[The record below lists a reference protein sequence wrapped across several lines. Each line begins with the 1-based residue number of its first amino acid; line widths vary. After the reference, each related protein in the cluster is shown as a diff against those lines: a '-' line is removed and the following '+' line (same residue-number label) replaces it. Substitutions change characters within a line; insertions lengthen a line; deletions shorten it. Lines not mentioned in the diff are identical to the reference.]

1 MYFDKLS
8 DFSCISTSK
17 MLIVVVVVIWT
28 QLSASLL
35 VKARCLDSFIS
46 VLLAVNGKVS
56 FFPVLKLVIPVS
68 CTLYS
73 SCSTLPFLQAKG
85 CGICDL
91 WDLGSFMY
99 DVPPG
104 HCHTFLRQPQG
115 SVRSLG
121 CPSEL
126 RRHLHSLQKPAFW
139 STWRL
144 FHLWMPLLGFCY
156 SSQIRW

>member
-17 MLIVVVVVIWT
+17 MLIFVVVVIWT

-104 HCHTFLRQPQG
+104 HCHTFLRQPGLCEESGLPIRAQEAPTQ
-115 SVRSLG
+115 SPEACIL
-121 CPSEL
+121 E
-126 RRHLHSLQKPAFW
+126 HLEAFSFMDASSW
-139 STWRL
+139 
-144 FHLWMPLLGFCY
+144 FLLL
-156 SSQIRW
+156 ITD